1 MGGVGWMELLING
14 LKRCLLYVLNYEVC
28 WVYLFKFPSLHN
40 TYLAHF
46 SIVIIIE
53 KAVGKK
59 SSKNQIEL
67 FKLINYKR

>member
-1 MGGVGWMELLING
+1 MGGVGWMELLINS

-28 WVYLFKFPSLHN
+28 WVICTFQIPSLHN

-53 KAVGKK
+53 KAVGRQK
-59 SSKNQIEL
+59 
-67 FKLINYKR
+67 